1 MSEVRG
7 GGAIFRRFGG
17 DSIGADRAEGA
28 SGGVEKIGERG
39 GGRGRKGEGGRG
51 REREEMGWVWVGL
64 VAPLFLFVG
73 TGCGFGGYPGRALG
87 GST

>member
-1 MSEVRG
+1 MGEIPSELM
-7 GGAIFRRFGG
+7 
-17 DSIGADRAEGA
+17 EQ
-28 SGGVEKIGERG
+28 
-39 GGRGRKGEGGRG
+39 GGRVWWGGEDWREGGWEGEGEGDKGRG